1 MSRFQLNLAESELKI
16 ILESLVEM
24 ESTMA
29 NVCETS
35 QDEDE
40 IAEVGNDLI
49 EVRLL
54 LNSMREKSV
63 SLYGNNI
70 MNFSREAF

>member
-1 MSRFQLNLAESELKI
+1 MSQFQLNLAESELKI

-24 ESTMA
+24 EQKMA
-29 NVCETS
+29 KVCDTS

-40 IAEVGNDLI
+40 VADVGNDLI

-54 LNSMREKSV
+54 LNSMREKSI
-63 SLYGNNI
+63 LQYGNNI

>member
-24 ESTMA
+24 ESKMA

-54 LNSMREKSV
+54 LNSKREKSI
-63 SLYGNNI
+63 SQYGNNI

>member
-1 MSRFQLNLAESELKI
+1 MSQFNLNLAESEVKI

-24 ESTMA
+24 ELKMA
-29 NVCETS
+29 NICETS
-35 QDEDE
+35 NDEDE
-40 IAEVGNDLI
+40 IADIGNDLI

-54 LNSMREKSV
+54 LNSIRDKAISQY
-63 SLYGNNI
+63 SSNI

>member
-1 MSRFQLNLAESELKI
+1 MSQFQLNLAESELKI

-24 ESTMA
+24 ELKMA
-29 NVCETS
+29 KVCDTS
-35 QDEDE
+35 EDEDE
-40 IAEVGNDLI
+40 IADVGNDLI

-54 LNSMREKSV
+54 LHSMRERSI
-63 SLYGNNI
+63 SQYGDNI

>member
-1 MSRFQLNLAESELKI
+1 MSQFQLSLAESELKI

-24 ESTMA
+24 EQKMA
-29 NVCETS
+29 RVCDTS

-40 IAEVGNDLI
+40 VADVGNDLI

-54 LNSMREKSV
+54 LASMREKSI
-63 SLYGNNI
+63 LQYGNNI

>member
-1 MSRFQLNLAESELKI
+1 MSQFQLNLAESELKI

-24 ESTMA
+24 ELKMA
-29 NVCETS
+29 QVCETS

-40 IAEVGNDLI
+40 IADVGNDLI

-54 LNSMREKSV
+54 LNSVREKSI
-63 SLYGNNI
+63 LQYGNNI

>member
-24 ESTMA
+24 ESKMA

-54 LNSMREKSV
+54 LNSMREKSI
-63 SLYGNNI
+63 SQYGNNI

>member
-1 MSRFQLNLAESELKI
+1 MSQFQLNLAESELKI

-24 ESTMA
+24 QQKMA
-29 NVCETS
+29 KVCDTS

-40 IAEVGNDLI
+40 VADVGNDLI

-54 LNSMREKSV
+54 LNSMREKSI
-63 SLYGNNI
+63 LQYGNNI